1 MRFYCIFSIL
11 LLASICAFADEQKIT
26 EIMIVEDTQTS
37 DNILDIVTL
46 DKQPEFPGG
55 INGLMQFLGENIIY
69 PSECAENEIQGKV
82 LVKFTVFKDGKVG
95 NIEVVQSV
103 HPLLD
108 AEAIRVV
115 SLLPNW
121 KPGELN
127 GNPVNV
133 WYNLPVNFKLQGDDP
148 RMAESDKFV
157 TLGDEAMSQGNTA
170 HAFAYYKEAFD
181 IIPTRSYLIYKCE
194 TLLSEEPEKQEAFY
208 KWAVARLLREAQ
220 LNWEAADDYIT
231 QMVNLQEK
239 IVERHPND
247 LGALS
252 AMEFLYFQALDF
264 SNVKATANKLY
275 SLIPANDVASL
286 ADAIEMDANGR
297 YLSKDYNG
305 VIDLVAP
312 KVDILLTQNAD
323 TAQFGPFFELL
334 DSYLRLNKTKEAK
347 KLLSRLK
354 STYPNDFDRLISIHD
369 DTEPELQP
377 TVLELLK

>member
-1 MRFYCIFSIL
+1 MRFYSIFSIL
-11 LLASICAFADEQKIT
+11 LLASMCAFADEQKIT
-26 EIMIVEDTQTS
+26 ELLIVEDNNNS
-37 DNILDIVTL
+37 ENILDIVTL

-133 WYNLPVNFKLQGDDP
+133 WYHLPINFKLQGDDP
-148 RMAESDKFV
+148 RMSESDKFV
-157 TLGDEAMSQGNTA
+157 TLGDEAFSQGNTA
-170 HAFAYYKEAFD
+170 HAFAYYKEAFH
-181 IIPTRSYLIYKCE
+181 ILPTRSYLIDKCE
-194 TLLSEEPEKQEAFY
+194 SLLSGDFDKQEALY

-220 LNWEAADDYIT
+220 LNWGAADDYIK

-239 IVERHPND
+239 IVARHPND
-247 LGALS
+247 LDVLS

-264 SNVKATANKLY
+264 NNVKSTANKLY
-275 SLIPANDVASL
+275 SLIPADDVASL

-297 YLSKDYNG
+297 YISKDYNG

-334 DSYLRLNKTKEAK
+334 DSYLRINNKKEAK

-354 STYPNDFDRLISIHD
+354 FTYPNDFEKLLNIHAEY
-369 DTEPELQP
+369 EPELHP
-377 TVLELLK
+377 TVLELLN

>member
-1 MRFYCIFSIL
+1 MNKIGIATLALAISIS
-11 LLASICAFADEQKIT
+11 AYAQNQTEQVT
-26 EIMIVEDTQTS
+26 ELIIVQNKENSGIIELQE
-37 DNILDIVTL
+37 LD
-46 DKQPEFPGG
+46 QAPEFPGG
-55 INGLMQFLGENIIY
+55 INGLMQFLGENIDY

-127 GNPVNV
+127 GIPVNV
-133 WYNLPVNFKLQGDDP
+133 WYHLPINFKLQGNDP
-148 RMAESDKFV
+148 QMSESDKFV
-157 TLGDEAMSQGNTA
+157 TLGDEAISQGNTA

-181 IIPTRSYLIYKCE
+181 ILPSRYYLIDKCE
-194 TLLSEEPEKQEAFY
+194 SLLTEDSEKQEAFY

-220 LNWEAADDYIT
+220 LNWEAADDYIK

-264 SNVKATANKLY
+264 SNVKATAN
-275 SLIPANDVASL
+275 
-286 ADAIEMDANGR
+286 
-297 YLSKDYNG
+297 
-305 VIDLVAP
+305 
-312 KVDILLTQNAD
+312 
-323 TAQFGPFFELL
+323 
-334 DSYLRLNKTKEAK
+334 
-347 KLLSRLK
+347 
-354 STYPNDFDRLISIHD
+354 
-369 DTEPELQP
+369 
-377 TVLELLK
+377 